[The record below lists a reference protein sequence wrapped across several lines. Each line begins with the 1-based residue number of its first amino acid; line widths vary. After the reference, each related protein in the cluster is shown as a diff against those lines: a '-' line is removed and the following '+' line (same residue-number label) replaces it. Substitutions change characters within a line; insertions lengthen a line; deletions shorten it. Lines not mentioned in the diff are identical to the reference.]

1 MATILTYST
10 DENVKQKIANVSLD
24 KDIIVANFRE
34 EASVEID
41 ASLASL
47 YVVPASGELSAMRY
61 LNYVERNIA
70 AGKLL
75 LSVGNSNS
83 NEEISEL
90 GDFFLKEGRSML
102 KRILKGEVVLIGVEL
117 DTDDSDD
124 SAHIDRISVGSP
136 DVHSTFNRSMSEIG
150 ENARLGV
157 TDSLAPGSIGDA
169 EQYP

>member
-34 EASVEID
+34 EAAVEID
-41 ASLASL
+41 AEIASL

-83 NEEISEL
+83 NEEISQL
-90 GDFFLKEGRSML
+90 GEFFLKEGRTML
-102 KRILKGEVVLIGVEL
+102 QRITDGEIVLIGVPE

-124 SAHIDRISVGSP
+124 SSLVERIHVGSP
-136 DVHSTFNRSMSEIG
+136 DTHSTFSRPMSEI
-150 ENARLGV
+150 E
-157 TDSLAPGSIGDA
+157 GDA
-169 EQYP
+169 RMGVVDSKQTGYSGDSEELP